1 MTDYAY
7 DEMRE
12 LLPDFLNGKLDAE
25 ARAMV
30 AAHVARCAGCAD
42 ELALLGRARALMHRA
57 PAVDVGRIVAALPR
71 PGVATTPRELVLV
84 SADAPAA
91 GRAIARRAR
100 WGVGRR
106 PLAIAASLLLAAGV
120 TGLGVWQFVNDGGR
134 PSATLTAVAPT
145 GDAGVRATDAASG
158 ETTVG
163 APSAA
168 PVATAA
174 DAGGVAPSALLAVNL
189 ASMSDAEM
197 EGLLAELN
205 ALDAL
210 PALEPRAVTMVPGAP
225 DGGGG
230 EL

>member
-1 MTDYAY
+1 
-7 DEMRE
+7 
-12 LLPDFLNGKLDAE
+12 
-25 ARAMV
+25 V
-30 AAHVARCAGCAD
+30 
-42 ELALLGRARALMHRA
+42 
-57 PAVDVGRIVAALPR
+57 
-71 PGVATTPRELVLV
+71 
-84 SADAPAA
+84 
-91 GRAIARRAR
+91 
-100 WGVGRR
+100 
-106 PLAIAASLLLAAGV
+106 LLAAGV

-134 PSATLTAVAPT
+134 PSATLTAVPPT
-145 GDAGVRATDAASG
+145 GDAGVRARADAASG